1 MSSFEWNKIIGAVL
15 ASMILAMVS
24 GIIAGTL
31 VKPTVPKKPAYVVA
45 GAPTAAPSAAAAAP
59 AGPEPIGALL
69 AKADAKAG
77 QAQTKICSVCH
88 TFEKGQPNRIGPNLY
103 NVVGQP
109 IAEDRNGYQFS
120 AALLKHKGQK
130 WTVDDLNQWLWKPP
144 SFADGTK
151 MTFAGLPKAED
162 RANVIAYL
170 NSLSDHPEPLD
181 KLAASAKQPA
191 PPKAA
196 PPKAAPTQAAAPAAA
211 GGGGQGIGPLLA
223 KADPKAGEE
232 KTKICAICHT
242 FNKGGPNRIGPN
254 LYNVV
259 GQPIAEDH
267 NGYQFSDALL
277 KHKGQ
282 KWTAAMLNEW
292 LQNPQH
298 FAPGTKMTFAGLSK
312 AEDRADVVAYLN
324 TLSDH
329 PQPLG
334 K

>member
-31 VKPTVPKKPAYVVA
+31 VKPTVPAKPAYVVA
-45 GAPTAAPSAAAAAP
+45 GAPTEAPSAAAAAP
-59 AGPEPIGALL
+59 AGPEAIGALL
-69 AKADAKAG
+69 AKADPKAG

-88 TFEKGQPNRIGPNLY
+88 TFDKGQPNRIGPNLY

-120 AALLKHKGQK
+120 AALSKHKGQK
-130 WTVDDLNQWLWKPP
+130 WTVDDLNQWLWKPS

-151 MTFAGLPKAED
+151 MTFAGFPKAAD

-170 NSLSDHPEPLD
+170 NSLSDHPEALA

-191 PPKAA
+191 PPKPA
-196 PPKAAPTQAAAPAAA
+196 PAKAAPGQQAAAPA
-211 GGGGQGIGPLLA
+211 GGGGQDFAALVA
-223 KADPKAGEE
+223 KADAKTGES
-232 KTKICAICHT
+232 KTRICAVCHT
-242 FNKGGPNRIGPN
+242 FDKGQPNRIGPN
-254 LYNVV
+254 LYNVFD
-259 GQPIAEDH
+259 QPIAEGH
-267 NGYQFSDALL
+267 NNYQFSDALT

-282 KWTAAMLNEW
+282 KWTVQNLDAW
-292 LQNPQH
+292 LTNPQH
-298 FAPGTKMTFAGLSK
+298 FASGTKMTFAGFPK
-312 AEDRADVVAYLN
+312 AEDRADVIAYLH

-329 PQPLG
+329 PAPLG